1 MGSLKGTRISL
12 RGPEP
17 DDLDSLYLWENDAS
31 LWPYGATRAPLSRHQ
46 IWQYID
52 SYDGDVFSQR
62 QLRMMIVDNLTGRA
76 AGSVD
81 LYDFDARDGRV
92 CVGIFTAP
100 EFRRQGFAREAMML
114 SGEYCRDTL
123 GLHQMAA
130 WVTVE
135 NKTSIPLFKS
145 AGFKTRACLKSW
157 IRLGRRYVDV
167 LVFQKFFV

>member
-31 LWPYGATRAPLSRHQ
+31 LWPYGAMRAPLSRHQ

-76 AGSVD
+76 AGSTQETAGSVSAYS
-81 LYDFDARDGRV
+81 LRLSSEGRALPV
-92 CVGIFTAP
+92 
-100 EFRRQGFAREAMML
+100 RQ
-114 SGEYCRDTL
+114 
-123 GLHQMAA
+123 
-130 WVTVE
+130 
-135 NKTSIPLFKS
+135 
-145 AGFKTRACLKSW
+145 
-157 IRLGRRYVDV
+157 
-167 LVFQKFFV
+167 